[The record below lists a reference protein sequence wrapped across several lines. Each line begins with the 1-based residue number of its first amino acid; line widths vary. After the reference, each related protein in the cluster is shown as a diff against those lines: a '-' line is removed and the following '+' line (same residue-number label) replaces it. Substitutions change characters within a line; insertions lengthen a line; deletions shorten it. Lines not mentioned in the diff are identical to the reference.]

1 MQTRPRAAMTDVTIL
16 SLHLAARPELVST
29 ARPKLSGIR
38 KASVRNADV
47 DQFGIMGD
55 TIVDT
60 EHHGGADQAVYM
72 YGADDYAWWSEQL
85 GRELAPGTFGE
96 NITVASLGAA
106 WPDINVGD
114 VYAFGDVELQVTSP
128 RIPCDTFTA
137 HMQETDWNR
146 RFRDARRPGIYCRVL
161 SGGALA
167 VGDAGTRRAYTD
179 PTHSVLESQDLFY
192 DSVANRD
199 DAFIT
204 RALAGPMHTK
214 ERAKLVGEMARRAA
228 RG

>member
-1 MQTRPRAAMTDVTIL
+1 MRAVTDIEIR
-16 SLHLAARPELVST
+16 SLHLAARPEMVAT

-38 KASVRNADV
+38 KAAVRNV
-47 DQFGIMGD
+47 DLDGFGLVGD

-60 EHHGGADQAVYM
+60 KHHGGLDQAVYI
-72 YGADDYAWWSEQL
+72 YAADDYAWWSEQL
-85 GRELAPGTFGE
+85 GRQLAPGTFGE
-96 NITVASLGAA
+96 NITVDTLGAP
-106 WPDINVGD
+106 WPEISVGD
-114 VYAFGDVELQVTSP
+114 IYAFEQVELQVTSP

-161 SGGALA
+161 AGGALA
-167 VGDAGTRRAYTD
+167 VGGVGSRRSYSD
-179 PTHSVLESQDLFY
+179 PTHTVLESQDLFY
-192 DSVANRD
+192 GSIDDYD

-214 ERAKLVGEMARRAA
+214 ERANLVGEMARRAA

>member
-1 MQTRPRAAMTDVTIL
+1 MTDITIM
-16 SLHLAARPELVST
+16 SLHLAARPEMVAT

-38 KASVRNADV
+38 KASVRNADI
-47 DQFGIMGD
+47 DEFGLMGD

-60 EHHGGADQAVYM
+60 EHHGGADQAVYV
-72 YGADDYAWWSEQL
+72 YGADDFAWWSEQL

-96 NITVASLGAA
+96 NVTVDSLGAE

-114 VYAFGDVELQVTSP
+114 IYTFGDVELQVTSP

-137 HMQETDWNR
+137 HMHETDWMR
-146 RFRDARRPGIYCRVL
+146 RFRDARRPGVYCRVL
-161 SGGALA
+161 SGGPIA
-167 VGDAGTRRAYTD
+167 VGAVGERRGYTD
-179 PTHSVLESQDLFY
+179 PTLSVLEAQDLFY

-199 DAFIT
+199 DAFIE
-204 RALAGPMHTK
+204 RALAGPMHSK
-214 ERAKLVGEMARRAA
+214 ERAQLVAEMARRAA